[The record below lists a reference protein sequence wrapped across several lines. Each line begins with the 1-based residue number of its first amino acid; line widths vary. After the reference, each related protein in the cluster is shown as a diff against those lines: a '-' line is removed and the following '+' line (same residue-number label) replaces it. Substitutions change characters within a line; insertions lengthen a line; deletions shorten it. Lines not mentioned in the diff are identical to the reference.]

1 MKRLTRSALL
11 VVSLMAGA
19 GPGLGK
25 VVPRGEV
32 GLTVCLMNDA
42 GVSMALEE
50 DMERRVDA
58 LMEEAGIQ
66 IRWLHG
72 KDPGRTAETRCTC
85 SHPEPM
91 RVVILHLMA
100 MGKAA
105 MPNELG
111 QAFLGEDGVG
121 VMADLFLDR
130 VQRLT
135 DEREVD
141 LGQLLAHV
149 AAHELGHLLLGA
161 KAHTASG
168 LMQAKMD
175 GESMAK
181 MERGGFRFSSAQLKK
196 MHDNVKAAGQT
207 ISRLLATAGCGEDGL
222 TRSPLNQAE
231 AM

>member
-1 MKRLTRSALL
+1 
-11 VVSLMAGA
+11 
-19 GPGLGK
+19 
-25 VVPRGEV
+25 
-32 GLTVCLMNDA
+32 
-42 GVSMALEE
+42 MALEE

-58 LMEEAGIQ
+58 LMEDAGIQ
-66 IRWLHG
+66 IRWLRA

-91 RVVILHLMA
+91 RVVIVHLMA
-100 MGKAA
+100 AGRAA
-105 MPNELG
+105 MPSELG

-135 DEREVD
+135 DEREID
-141 LGQLLAHV
+141 SGPLLAHV

-161 KAHTASG
+161 NAHTVSG
-168 LMQAKMD
+168 LMRAKMD
-175 GESMAK
+175 GKSMAK
-181 MERGGFRFSSAQLKK
+181 MEQGGFRFSSAQVEK
-196 MHDNVKAAGQT
+196 MHDKVKAAGQT
-207 ISRLLATAGCGEDGL
+207 ASRLLTAAGCEGDGL